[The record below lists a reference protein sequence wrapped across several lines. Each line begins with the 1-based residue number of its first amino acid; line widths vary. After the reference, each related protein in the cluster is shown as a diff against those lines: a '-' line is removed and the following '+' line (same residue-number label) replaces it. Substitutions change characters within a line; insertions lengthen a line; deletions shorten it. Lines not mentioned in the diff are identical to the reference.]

1 MKVVTYPTSRTFTSY
16 TLIKLLLLVEPPA
29 LEVLVMLLSPTGL
42 LLPLVEVE
50 LRLLLELELSL
61 VSPALLKPQE
71 LFLSLLE
78 VLVSDSLKL
87 LALKF
92 TIILILS
99 LSLSY
104 SFNIS
109 SILSY

>member
-1 MKVVTYPTSRTFTSY
+1 MEVVTYPTSRTFTSY

-50 LRLLLELELSL
+50 LLLLELSL